1 MRISVYVDDELG
13 ARIEAAA
20 EKSAIK
26 KSEWVRM
33 ACNGYLSV
41 LESGFYSEEMGF
53 DCAGINSSDLGRDE
67 TIESQKNE
75 ILQLRAEVETQKEL
89 QEVFSKLITEKDQR
103 IEDMKESISRIEAM
117 SITTTD
123 QIASSKDER
132 IDDLSRMIEHLQAQA
147 AAHSAAL
154 QSALKPALESEDSK
168 KELAEE
174 LKPDD
179 DVNMIQKPKWMFW
192 K

>member
-1 MRISVYVDDELG
+1 MRISFYVDDELG
-13 ARIEAAA
+13 ARIETAAK
-20 EKSAIK
+20 KSAIK
-26 KSEWVRM
+26 RSEWVRM
-33 ACNGYLSV
+33 ACTGYLGNSETGLSAKKTGSDSV
-41 LESGFYSEEMGF
+41 GLNSF
-53 DCAGINSSDLGRDE
+53 DVATDE
-67 TIESQKNE
+67 TIEIQNRE
-75 ILQLRAEVETQKEL
+75 ILQLREEVEAQKEL
-89 QEVFSKLITEKDQR
+89 QGVFSKLISEKDQR

-132 IDDLSRMIEHLQAQA
+132 IEDLSRMIEHLQAQA

-154 QSALKPALESEDSK
+154 QSALKPALENEDSNTEPVK
-168 KELAEE
+168 E

-179 DVNMIQKPKWMFW
+179 DVDMIQKPKWMFW